1 MYFSSDQ
8 LYGTGTVWNVSI
20 GGWRVDSDMT
30 VEPGTALTLYI
41 MLPDTKQAILVDKA
55 LVSWSR
61 GKEFGLMTDTMKAPD
76 ASRLRDFVSCFL
88 HR

>member
-1 MYFSSDQ
+1 MPKAIGRRTFFHIRQYHRIPVHCSMYFSGDQ

-41 MLPDTKQAILVDKA
+41 MLPV
-55 LVSWSR
+55 
-61 GKEFGLMTDTMKAPD
+61 GLPP
-76 ASRLRDFVSCFL
+76 V
-88 HR
+88 